1 MKTFGLY
8 GDIIGGEADRWDY
21 SEVAPS
27 QIAAFLKNAGGEA
40 VEVNINSNGGS
51 VTGGIAIANMLKA
64 YPGEVTCN
72 VLGVAA
78 SIASVIAC
86 AGKTLAMGEGSFL
99 MVHNPFAYTSGTAE
113 ELRKDADTLDK
124 MRDAI
129 IAIYKGKCGDGK
141 EDELKMLMD
150 DESWLSRD
158 EARKFGFAVADYEG
172 ELKAAASLTRR
183 AYDRAPEAVKAMLKF
198 EAKKPAAEKPA
209 ENAPEATAEAP
220 EAQAEAPAENPAPA
234 EGTQQN
240 AANEAVHAGE
250 VLQPT
255 AEYAVPEKPAAPV
268 EEKAKPADNW
278 EARFKGLSTKYNALN
293 DVLKNT
299 KADYEAKLSAITA
312 ERDNLK
318 SQLDQHGKDLD
329 AANAKLSELTTKVN
343 EGVEA
348 LAKATEE
355 LATSRD
361 SLTKANERVAHLE
374 STRDLL
380 TAGVLTP
387 PAESS
392 YKAKMANAKTPEERE
407 ALRNAKKA
415 GKIK

>member
-1 MKTFGLY
+1 MKTFNLF
-8 GDIIGGEADRWDY
+8 GDVIGGEADRWDY
-21 SEVAPS
+21 SEVTPA
-27 QIAAFLKNAGGEA
+27 QVAAFLKNAGGEA

-158 EARKFGFAVADYEG
+158 EARKFGFAVEDYAG

-198 EAKKPAAEKPA
+198 EAKKPAAE
-209 ENAPEATAEAP
+209 NAVEGAQEAP

-234 EGTQQN
+234 EGTQQS

-255 AEYAVPEKPAAPV
+255 AEYTVPEKPAAPAP
-268 EEKAKPADNW
+268 EEKAQKPADNW

-348 LAKATEE
+348 LAKANGD
-355 LATSRD
+355 LAEARN
-361 SLTKANERVAHLE
+361 SLTAANERVAHLE

-407 ALRNAKKA
+407 ALRAQKKA
-415 GKIK
+415 GKIN

>member
-1 MKTFGLY
+1 MKTFNLF
-8 GDIIGGEADRWDY
+8 GDVIGGEADRWDY
-21 SEVAPS
+21 SEVTPA
-27 QIAAFLKNAGGEA
+27 QVAAFLKGAGGEA

-86 AGKTLAMGEGSFL
+86 AGKTLAMGEGAFL
-99 MVHNPFAYTSGTAE
+99 MIHNPWAYTSGTAE
-113 ELRKDADTLDK
+113 DLRKDAETLDK

-129 IAIYKGKCGDGK
+129 IAIYKGKCGDK

-158 EARKFGFAVADYEG
+158 EARKFGFAVEDYAG

-198 EAKKPAAEKPA
+198 EAKKPAAERPA

-278 EARFKGLSTKYNALN
+278 EARFKGLSTKYNAMQAAH
-293 DVLKNT
+293 
-299 KADYEAKLSAITA
+299 KAALDALTA
-312 ERDNLK
+312 ERDNFK
-318 SQLDQHGKDLD
+318 SQCDLAMQD
-329 AANAKLSELTTKVN
+329 LTVAKAKVSELTTQVE
-343 EGVEA
+343 EGTKA
-348 LAKATEE
+348 LTKANAD
-355 LATSRD
+355 LAEVRN
-361 SLTKANERVAHLE
+361 SLTKANEQVAHLE
-374 STRDLL
+374 ATRDML

-392 YKAKMANAKTPEERE
+392 YKAKMATARTPEERE
-407 ALRNAKKA
+407 ALRAQKKA